1 MRFDIN
7 ESLFLKDPRDSELGL
22 RILNSGLAM
31 IEAMGL
37 ENFTFRKLAK
47 EINSTE
53 ASIYRYFEN
62 KHKLLVFLTNWY
74 WSWLKYRI
82 LNASSSYSD
91 AMPRLKNTLSLLA
104 SPVRND
110 YDFEYIDEEKL
121 HRIII
126 AEGPKAYLIKDVDDE
141 NKEGY
146 FLAYKS
152 LCKEIAN
159 QILAVNSNYTYANSL
174 ASTIIETCHNQ
185 VFFSEHLPRLTD
197 IDDNDSKELQNFIEQ
212 FTFSTISK

>member
-7 ESLFLKDPRDSELGL
+7 ESLYIKDPRDSELGL

-31 IEAMGL
+31 IDAMGL
-37 ENFTFRKLAK
+37 ENFTFRKLAQ

-74 WSWLKYRI
+74 WSWLRYRI
-82 LNASSSYSD
+82 LNTSSQYST
-91 AMPRLKNTLSLLA
+91 AFERLKNTLSILA
-104 SPVRND
+104 SPVKND
-110 YDFEYIDEEKL
+110 DEFEYIDEEKL

-126 AEGPKAYLIKDVDDE
+126 AEGPKAYLSKEVDDE

-152 LCKEIAN
+152 LCKVVAD
-159 QILAVNSNYTYANSL
+159 QIVAINSNYEYAHSL
-174 ASTIIETCHNQ
+174 STTIIEACHHQ
-185 VFFSEHLPRLTD
+185 AFFSEHLPRLTD
-197 IDDNDSKELQNFIEQ
+197 IDGKNDQELKNFINQ
-212 FTFSTISK
+212 FTFSAISK